1 MITQMDRPHQLG
13 EFLRARRERVKPEDV
28 GLSGDGLRRVQ
39 GLRREEVAML
49 AGISPDYYM
58 RLEQGRDHRP
68 SEQVLRAVA
77 RALRLDDDAT
87 HHLVTLG
94 RPGPAAGQTWP
105 TAAEAAAELQDLL
118 DAWTTV
124 PAIIYGPRLDV
135 LASNAVARALTPV
148 STPGT
153 NMLRAVFL
161 DPDVRGRYENIAFT
175 EAAAV
180 ANFRAAV
187 GNDLEDPGVKAL
199 VDELSRKSTNF
210 AQLWARQDVR
220 SALSGEELFFHPVVG
235 TLQLR
240 HRTFAVGATN
250 TLTLLVAFAAPG
262 SREALAH
269 LARIATE
276 RDTPS
281 TQSQGLSSPQPLA
294 SSASAA
300 SE

>member
-1 MITQMDRPHQLG
+1 MTWMDRPHQLG
-13 EFLRARRERVKPEDV
+13 EFLRARRERIKPEDV
-28 GLSGDGLRRVQ
+28 GLPGDGRRRVR

-68 SEQVLRAVA
+68 SEQVLQAVA

-94 RPGPAAGQTWP
+94 RPGPPAGQTSP
-105 TAAEAAAELQDLL
+105 TAAEAVDPELQDLL

-124 PAIIYGPRLDV
+124 PAIIYGPRFDV
-135 LASNAVARALTPV
+135 LASNAVARALTPL
-148 STPGT
+148 SIPGT

-161 DPDVRGRYENIAFT
+161 DPDVRGRYGDIEFT

-180 ANFRAAV
+180 ANFRAAA
-187 GNDLEDPGVKAL
+187 GSDLEDPGVKAL
-199 VDELSRKSTNF
+199 VDELSRKSSNF
-210 AQLWARQDVR
+210 AQLWAQQDVL
-220 SALSGEELFFHPVVG
+220 SALSGEQPFVHPAVG
-235 TLQLR
+235 TIQLR
-240 HRTFAVGATN
+240 FRTFAVGATN

-262 SREALAH
+262 SREALAR

-276 RDTPS
+276 LDTPS
-281 TQSQGLSSPQPLA
+281 TQSPGLTWPQPLA
-294 SSASAA
+294 SSAPAA
-300 SE
+300 

>member
-1 MITQMDRPHQLG
+1 MTRMDRPHQLG

-28 GLSGDGLRRVQ
+28 GLPGDGRRRVR

-68 SEQVLRAVA
+68 SEQVLQAVA

-87 HHLVTLG
+87 RHLVTLG
-94 RPGPAAGQTWP
+94 RPGPTAGHTWP
-105 TAAEAAAELQDLL
+105 TAAEAVDPELQDLL
-118 DAWTTV
+118 DAWTAV

-161 DPDVRGRYENIAFT
+161 DPDVRGRYENIEFT

-180 ANFRAAV
+180 ANFRAAA

-199 VDELSRKSTNF
+199 VDELSHQSSNF
-210 AQLWARQDVR
+210 AQLWERQDVR

-235 TLQLR
+235 TIQLR

-262 SREALAH
+262 SREALAR

-276 RDTPS
+276 LDAPS
-281 TQSQGLSSPQPLA
+281 TESQGLTSPQPLA

-300 SE
+300 